1 MEVSTKFCS
10 DQSPRSFQIGFD
22 VQGMAPEVD
31 DVIELHGNLSR
42 TRTVDG
48 IELKL
53 GKHIKDGFGKTSPKF
68 GSDQSPRS
76 F

>member
-1 MEVSTKFCS
+1 
-10 DQSPRSFQIGFD
+10 
-22 VQGMAPEVD
+22 MAPEVD

-48 IELKL
+48 IVLKL
-53 GKHIKDGFGKTSPKF
+53 GKHIKDAYGKRITKF

>member
-1 MEVSTKFCS
+1 
-10 DQSPRSFQIGFD
+10 
-22 VQGMAPEVD
+22 MAPEVD

-48 IELKL
+48 IVLKL
-53 GKHIKDGFGKTSPKF
+53 GKHIKDTNGKMIPKF
-68 GSDQSPRS
+68 DSDQSPRS